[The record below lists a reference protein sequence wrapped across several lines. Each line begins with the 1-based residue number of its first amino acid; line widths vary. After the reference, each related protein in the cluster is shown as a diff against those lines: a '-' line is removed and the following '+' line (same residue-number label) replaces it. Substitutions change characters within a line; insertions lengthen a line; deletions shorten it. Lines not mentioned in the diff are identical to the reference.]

1 MLDVLT
7 RCKYSGKTA
16 GAVHTVSAAA
26 SNRPAAESDHRVARS
41 RCNHG
46 VGHMDAK
53 VRTGAK
59 LLHGLQKSLPLGSFC
74 QNLKK
79 IAIFIFTIK
88 GSILAVA
95 RNNSPRG
102 VVSRFNQTNFA
113 CTRMLSF

>member
-16 GAVHTVSAAA
+16 GAVHIASAAA
-26 SNRPAAESDHRVARS
+26 SDRPGSRTDHRVARS

-46 VGHMDAK
+46 VGHGCE
-53 VRTGAK
+53 GA
-59 LLHGLQKSLPLGSFC
+59 HGGQVAGRLTEIAPAGFVLPKS
-74 QNLKK
+74 QKK
-79 IAIFIFTIK
+79 IAILIFTIK
-88 GSILAVA
+88 DSILAVA

-113 CTRMLSF
+113 CTRVLSF